1 MKKKSNPKRFCEWDR
16 ECRSTPVSFNCKEM
30 IYYHF
35 SYSKRVS
42 FYFFNV

>member
-1 MKKKSNPKRFCEWDR
+1 MKKSNPKRFYEWDR
-16 ECRSTPVSFNCKEM
+16 GCWSSLVSFNCKEM

-35 SYSKRVS
+35 SYSKQDS